1 VKWAR
6 EKLHRRI
13 EGQWDRDIFSD
24 KSQVVVG
31 NNNRIYIWRK
41 KDEAESRDCV
51 CSPAQKKLSVII
63 WGCIS
68 HYGVGTIPPNINPI
82 IVSNDNLTFV

>member
-51 CSPAQKKLSVII
+51 CSPAQKNFRS
-63 WGCIS
+63 
-68 HYGVGTIPPNINPI
+68 
-82 IVSNDNLTFV
+82 